1 MSLLKTGKSGC
12 PNETKIRNPK
22 SKIRKKPETRNPK
35 PGPPPRGSY
44 GHRIRISNLGFLSDF
59 GFRISDFIRHYNCG
73 VLSRLKMALLSF
85 RGITKRF
92 PGVLALDG
100 VSFEVER
107 GSCHAL
113 IGENGAGKSTLGKIL
128 AGVYVADEGEIHL
141 DGQPVRP
148 PNPLAARK
156 LGIAMVHQELAF
168 CPNLTVAENLC
179 LGDLPR
185 RAGWLDRRRLR
196 EQARAMLGEI
206 EAGFDVDQPI
216 SRLSTGQEQMV
227 QIAAA
232 LGTGAQVIVMD
243 EPTSSLSVRES
254 EHLFELL
261 AKLKQRGITVIYV
274 SHRLEEIFRLC
285 DTVSVLRD
293 GRHVATEK
301 ISATNPDRIIHQMV
315 GREVKQYTSQHLQR
329 PLGEE
334 WLRVEDLSSPGKF
347 SRVSLSVRG
356 GEILG
361 LAGLVGAGRSEVAQ
375 AIFGLDPAAD
385 GNVFVRGKELPL
397 GSVSAALR
405 AGLGLLPEDRK
416 RLGLVLSMNCR
427 ENTSLAVLRRLSL
440 GGFVRRR
447 EERSLTQ
454 RYVDRLRVK
463 TPSLDSATA
472 GLSGGN
478 QQKIALAKWLAREC
492 AVLMVDEPTRGVDV
506 GAKAEIH
513 HLLDELACQGL
524 ALLVISSELP
534 EVMNLSRRILVMRQ
548 GKIAGELARADFSQP
563 SLMRLMAGV
572 EAKAL
577 SD

>member
-1 MSLLKTGKSGC
+1 MS
-12 PNETKIRNPK
+12 
-22 SKIRKKPETRNPK
+22 
-35 PGPPPRGSY
+35 
-44 GHRIRISNLGFLSDF
+44 F
-59 GFRISDFIRHYNCG
+59 
-73 VLSRLKMALLSF
+73 LSF
-85 RGITKRF
+85 RNITKRF
-92 PGVLALDG
+92 PGVLALNG

-113 IGENGAGKSTLGKIL
+113 VGENGAGKSTLGKIL
-128 AGVYVADEGEIHL
+128 AGVYIADEGEIQLEGKLFHAS
-141 DGQPVRP
+141 
-148 PNPLAARK
+148 NPLAARR

-179 LGDLPR
+179 LGDLPQH
-185 RAGWLDRRRLR
+185 AGWLDRRRMR
-196 EQARAMLGEI
+196 DQARTMLRQI
-206 EAGFDVDQPI
+206 EADFDVDKPI
-216 SRLSTGQEQMV
+216 SQLSTGQEQMV

-232 LGTGAQVIVMD
+232 LGTNAQVIVMD

-261 AKLKQRGITVIYV
+261 VKLKQRGITVLYV

-285 DTVSVLRD
+285 DSVSVLRD
-293 GRHVATEK
+293 GHHVATEK
-301 ISATNPDRIIHQMV
+301 VSGTNSDQVIHQMV

-334 WLRVEDLSSPGKF
+334 LLRVENLCSPGKF
-347 SRVSLSVRG
+347 SGVSFTLRG

-361 LAGLVGAGRSEVAQ
+361 FAGLVGAGRSEVAQ
-375 AIFGLDPAAD
+375 AIFGLDPAAT
-385 GNVFVRGKELPL
+385 GRVFVRGRELPL
-397 GSVSAALR
+397 GSVTAALR
-405 AGLGLLPEDRK
+405 AGRGVLPEDRK

-427 ENTSLAVLRRLSL
+427 ENTSLAVLRRLSIA
-440 GGFVRRR
+440 GFVRAKK
-447 EERSLTQ
+447 ERSLVQ

-463 TPSLDSATA
+463 TPSLDSPIA

-478 QQKIALAKWLAREC
+478 QQKIALAKWLARQYH
-492 AVLMVDEPTRGVDV
+492 VLIVDEPTRGVDV

-513 HLLDELACQGL
+513 HLLDELSSECL

-548 GKIAGELARADFSQP
+548 GQIAGELARADFSQP

-572 EAKAL
+572 EAKAA
-577 SD
+577 

>member
-1 MSLLKTGKSGC
+1 M
-12 PNETKIRNPK
+12 P
-22 SKIRKKPETRNPK
+22 
-35 PGPPPRGSY
+35 
-44 GHRIRISNLGFLSDF
+44 F
-59 GFRISDFIRHYNCG
+59 
-73 VLSRLKMALLSF
+73 LSF
-85 RGITKRF
+85 RSITKRF

-113 IGENGAGKSTLGKIL
+113 VGENGAGKSTLGKIL

-141 DGQPVRP
+141 EGQPVHT

-168 CPNLTVAENLC
+168 CPNLSVAETLC

-185 RAGWLDRRRLR
+185 RAGFLDRRRMRERARSMLR
-196 EQARAMLGEI
+196 EI
-206 EAGFDVDQPI
+206 EAEFDVDRPI
-216 SRLSTGQEQMV
+216 NQFSTGQEQLV

-232 LGTGAQVIVMD
+232 LGTNAQVIIMD

-285 DTVSVLRD
+285 DAVSVLRD
-293 GRHVATEK
+293 GRQVATEK

-347 SRVSLSVRG
+347 SHVSLSVRA
-356 GEILG
+356 GEIVG
-361 LAGLVGAGRSEVAQ
+361 LAGLVGAGRSELAQ
-375 AIFGLDPAAD
+375 AIFGLDPAAT
-385 GNVFVRGKELPL
+385 GKGFVRGQELPL

-447 EERSLTQ
+447 AERSLTQ
-454 RYVDRLRVK
+454 RYVEQLRVK
-463 TPSLDSATA
+463 TPSLDAPTA

-492 AVLMVDEPTRGVDV
+492 PVLIADEPTRGVDV

-524 ALLVISSELP
+524 ALLVISSDLP

-548 GKIAGELARADFSQP
+548 GNIAGELAREDFSQP
-563 SLMRLMAGV
+563 SLLRLMAGV
-572 EAKAL
+572 EAKAA
-577 SD
+577 